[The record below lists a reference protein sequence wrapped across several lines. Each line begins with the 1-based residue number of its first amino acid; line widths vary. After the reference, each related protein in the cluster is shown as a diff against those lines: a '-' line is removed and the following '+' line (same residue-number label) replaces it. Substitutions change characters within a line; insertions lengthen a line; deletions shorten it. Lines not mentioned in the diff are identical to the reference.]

1 MAVHVK
7 RGLGVVVYRFW
18 PVPILTPARL
28 DRSTG
33 QIARH
38 LNRLGVTRS
47 TVVLIEDLTST
58 RSDGA

>member
-33 QIARH
+33 RIARR
-38 LNRLGVTRS
+38 LNRLGLTRS
-47 TVVLIEDLTST
+47 QTILAEDLTST